1 MATSALPQAPRRPR
15 PAIGF
20 NTAAIVAYGLGAAA
34 LAVEAVVH
42 VQQFASLFN
51 DVRWIG
57 PLFIANAVAIVV
69 VLAGLAYRRTRIL
82 AAAAGVVISAA
93 ALGGLIIS
101 YGTGL
106 FGWQEAGFRTPTAI
120 AMVSE
125 VAAVILL
132 ALGMAASALE
142 RGR

>member
-1 MATSALPQAPRRPR
+1 MATSALPQASGRPR
-15 PAIGF
+15 TVIDGH
-20 NTAAIVAYGLGAAA
+20 TAALVAYGLGAVA
-34 LAVEAVVH
+34 LAAEAVVH
-42 VQQFASLFN
+42 VQQFVSLFN
-51 DVRWIG
+51 GVRWIG

-69 VLAGLAYRRTRIL
+69 VLGGLAYARTRIL
-82 AAAAGVVISAA
+82 AAAGGVVISAA

-142 RGR
+142 RSR